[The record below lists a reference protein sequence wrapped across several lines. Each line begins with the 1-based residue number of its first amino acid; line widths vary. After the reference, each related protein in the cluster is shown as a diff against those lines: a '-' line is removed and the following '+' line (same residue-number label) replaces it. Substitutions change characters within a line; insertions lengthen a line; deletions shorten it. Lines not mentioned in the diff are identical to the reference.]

1 MEATS
6 TSAPDIRFEFNCF
19 KFNGKGEPPTT
30 VPSVNDAH
38 FMRSRQSI
46 EGALIDMAKQRVE
59 EWCKQHGLN
68 AYMRKP
74 YPSNAAGKYWVEFR
88 FGGLTL

>member
-1 MEATS
+1 METTS
-6 TSAPDIRFEFNCF
+6 TAGADIHFEFNYF
-19 KFNGKGEPPTT
+19 KFNGKGERPTT

-38 FMRSRQSI
+38 FMRTRQSI
-46 EGALIDMAKQRVE
+46 DGALIDMAKQRVE

-74 YPSNAAGKYWVEFR
+74 YPSNVSGRYWIEWR